1 MNETTE
7 KTETPENDELTALQS
22 ALNSA
27 RRAKN
32 KAKAAGDKQVQAIM
46 THTESMLLRVEM
58 ERLGQ
63 GDLLKG
69 ILS

>member
-1 MNETTE
+1 MDET
-7 KTETPENDELTALQS
+7 KTIENDKVTPLQS

-32 KAKAAGDKQVQAIM
+32 KAKAAGDQQVQAIM
-46 THTESMLLRVEM
+46 THAESMLLRVEM

-69 ILS
+69 ILSTWST